1 MALRE
6 TNLIPLDILTRLFLL
21 RHLRLWAVLLV
32 VCVLTLSG
40 FYYYQT
46 RVVMANQRSLTAL
59 RDIPSLVGVKVQE
72 VNQIREELERLDQQ
86 RVVLRSITRNQPYAA
101 VLSRLAN
108 LMHKN
113 TWLTQLTIENAADQE
128 HNATLKLIG
137 YAFLNEELAHLLKRL
152 SADPIFDQVFLK
164 FVKEAKDVPLDKDKK
179 LTRDLIYFQIECEIL
194 AG

>member
-6 TNLIPLDILTRLFLL
+6 TNLIPLDILTRRFLL
-21 RHLRLWAVLLV
+21 THLRFWAVLLV

-40 FYYYQT
+40 YYYQT
-46 RVVMANQRSLTAL
+46 RMVMAKQRSLTTL
-59 RDIPSLVGVKVQE
+59 RDIPTLVGAKVQE
-72 VNQIREELERLDQQ
+72 VNQIQEELEKLDQQ

-101 VLSRLAN
+101 VLSGLAN

-113 TWLTQLTIENAADQE
+113 TWLTQLTIENAVDQE
-128 HNATLKLIG
+128 HNAILKLAG
-137 YAFLNEELAHLLKRL
+137 YAFVNEELAHLLKRL
-152 SADPIFDQVFLK
+152 SAEPMFDQVFLK
-164 FVKEAKDVPLDKDKK
+164 FVKEAKGVLLDKNKK